1 MTGAARQRVLLTGA
15 SGYVGCAAARAL
27 VAMGHEVHALGR
39 TDPGVPG
46 VTFHSADLLGADPLA
61 PIIAAAGAD
70 HLLHLAWSVTPGR
83 FWTDLGNCD
92 WVGASLRLFRAFA
105 EAGGRRIV
113 GVGSCAE
120 YAWTSSP
127 LDETAS
133 PVQPG
138 TLYGTAKASL
148 WQLLAALG
156 RQEGLSVAWGRLF
169 FLFGPGEPR
178 GKLVADA
185 ITTLLAGRRFETSP
199 GLQRRDFLHVDDAGR
214 ALTALLASP
223 VTGPVNIASGHC
235 GPVRDVIA
243 EVAQLTGGSALVDFG
258 ARAMAPGEP
267 AELAAAVTRLRE
279 EVGFVPDYS
288 LAAGIAQTVG
298 WWRERIGAPA

>member
-1 MTGAARQRVLLTGA
+1 MTGEALRRVLVTGA
-15 SGYVGCAAARAL
+15 SGYVGRAAARAL
-27 VAMGHEVHALGR
+27 VSVGHEVHALGR
-39 TDPGVPG
+39 TDPGLPG
-46 VTFHSADLLGADPLA
+46 VTFHPADLLGTDPLL
-61 PIIAAAGAD
+61 PIIARSGAD

-105 EAGGRRIV
+105 DSDGRRIV

-120 YAWTSSP
+120 YGWTSSP
-127 LDETAS
+127 LHETIS
-133 PVQPG
+133 PVRPA
-138 TLYGTAKASL
+138 TLYGSAKASL
-148 WQLLAALG
+148 WQLLEALG
-156 RQEGLSVAWGRLF
+156 RQEGLSVGWGRLF
-169 FLFGPGEPR
+169 FLYGPGEPR

-185 ITTLLAGRRFETSP
+185 IVTLLKGRRFETSP

-214 ALTALLASP
+214 ALAALLGSP
-223 VTGPVNIASGHC
+223 VTGPVNIASGYC

-243 EVAQLTGGSALVDFG
+243 EVARVTGSAALVDFG

-267 AELAAAVTRLRE
+267 PELAAVVTRLRE

-288 LAAGIAQTVG
+288 LTAGIEQTIG
-298 WWRERIGAPA
+298 WWRQRAGVLV

>member
-1 MTGAARQRVLLTGA
+1 MTGATRRRVLLTGA
-15 SGYVGCAAARAL
+15 SGYVGRAAARAL

-39 TDPGVPG
+39 TDPAIAG
-46 VTFHSADLLGADPLA
+46 VTFHSADLLGAEPLA
-61 PIIAAAGAD
+61 PAIAAAGAD

-105 EAGGRRIV
+105 ESGSRRIV

-120 YAWTSSP
+120 YAWTGSP
-127 LDETAS
+127 LDEVSS
-133 PVQPG
+133 PVRPA

-148 WQLLAALG
+148 WQMLEALG

-169 FLFGPGEPR
+169 FLYGPGEPR

-185 ITTLLAGRRFETSP
+185 IVTLLEGRRFETSP

-214 ALTALLASP
+214 ALAGLLASP

-235 GPVRDVIA
+235 GPVREVIA
-243 EVAQLTGGSALVDFG
+243 EVARVTGGAGLVDFG

-267 AELAAAVTRLRE
+267 AEIAAVVTRLRD
-279 EVGFVPDYS
+279 EVGFMPEHG
-288 LAAGIAQTVG
+288 LASGIEQAVA
-298 WWRERIGAPA
+298 WWRAHSGGVE